1 MKLIVTIDLDN
12 AAFQD
17 DGRELQRVLQRIAV
31 SISTEEGLYTGHQ
44 LQDAVRDSNGN
55 TCGSWEV
62 REYVELTPD
71 EVLSVK
77 DRMSR
82 GGESEAR
89 RLVVG
94 DANAAGGWDDRKVRV
109 LAEVRS

>member
-1 MKLIVTIDLDN
+1 MTKLVVTIDLDN

-17 DGRELQRVLQRIAV
+17 NPDELRVQLANIGREYEHGIR
-31 SISTEEGLYTGHQ
+31 
-44 LQDAVRDSNGN
+44 DNPVRDSNGN
-55 TCGSWEV
+55 TCGSWEM

-77 DRMSR
+77 SALAWR
-82 GGESEAR
+82 GWSPAQQ
-89 RLVVG
+89 LVTG
-94 DANAAGGWDDRKVRV
+94 HEFNDGRAGQYDDRKVRV